1 MPLNKLNLRCSEEP
15 EELKIV
21 AKLDYFINF
30 GLPLFKINHFR
41 MGITNYRFNP
51 DTLSFDKI
59 ERNVRTLIK
68 RMLGYLS
75 TGIVSGIIFFF
86 IFLQFFE
93 TPVTKRLKRE
103 NQQLVSQ
110 FNLMNKDIEKISKA
124 LEDIQMRDD
133 NIYRVIFEAN
143 PIPSAIRMA
152 GFGGANR
159 YTKLESMDNA
169 ELLSSVSRKLDILSK
184 QAYIQ
189 SKSYDEVVKMV
200 MGKEKML
207 ASIPSIQPVSNKNL
221 KMTASGWGMRMHP
234 IYRIPRFHYGMD
246 FTAPIGT
253 QVFATG
259 NGIAKEVGRNA
270 GYGNIVL
277 IDHGYGYETLYGH
290 LSRTNVTVGQ
300 TVKRGDV
307 IGFVG
312 STGASVGPHLHY
324 EVMKNG
330 QKVNPQNY
338 YFQDLNPAE
347 YDKMISISTNMG
359 QSFD

>member
-1 MPLNKLNLRCSEEP
+1 
-15 EELKIV
+15 
-21 AKLDYFINF
+21 
-30 GLPLFKINHFR
+30 
-41 MGITNYRFNP
+41 MGINYRFNP
-51 DTLSFDKI
+51 DTLSFDRI

-68 RMLGYLS
+68 KVLGYLS

-93 TPVTKRLKRE
+93 TPVTKKLKRE
-103 NQQLVSQ
+103 NEQLLSQ
-110 FNLMNKDIEKISKA
+110 YNLMNKDIEKISKA

-143 PIPSAIRMA
+143 PIPSSVRMA

-159 YTKLESMDNA
+159 YTKLESMDNS
-169 ELLSSVSRKLDILSK
+169 ELIISVAKRLDILSK
-184 QAYIQ
+184 QVYVQ
-189 SKSYDEVVKMV
+189 SKSYDDVVRMAL
-200 MGKEKML
+200 GKEKML
-207 ASIPSIQPVSNKNL
+207 ASIPSIMPVSNRNL
-221 KMTASGWGMRMHP
+221 KRTASGWGMRMHP

-246 FTAPIGT
+246 FTAPTGT
-253 QVFATG
+253 DIFATG
-259 NGIAKEVGRNA
+259 NGIVKEVGRNA

-277 IDHGYGYETLYGH
+277 IDHGYGYETMYGH
-290 LSRTNVTVGQ
+290 MSRTNVKVGQ
-300 TVKRGDV
+300 SVHRGDV

-312 STGASVGPHLHY
+312 SSGASTAPHLHY

-338 YFQDLNPAE
+338 YFQDLNPLE
-347 YDKMISISTNMG
+347 YEKMITISSNTG

>member
-1 MPLNKLNLRCSEEP
+1 
-15 EELKIV
+15 
-21 AKLDYFINF
+21 
-30 GLPLFKINHFR
+30 

-68 RMLGYLS
+68 RILGYLS

-103 NQQLVSQ
+103 NQQLLSQ
-110 FNLMNKDIEKISKA
+110 YNLMNKDIEKISRA
-124 LEDIQMRDD
+124 MEDIQMRDD

-143 PIPSAIRMA
+143 PIPSSVRMA

-159 YTKLESMDNA
+159 YTKLESMDNS
-169 ELLSSVSRKLDILSK
+169 ELIISVTKKLDILSK
-184 QAYIQ
+184 QVYVQ
-189 SKSYDEVVKMV
+189 SKSYDEVVRMAL
-200 MGKEKML
+200 GKEKML
-207 ASIPSIQPVSNKNL
+207 ASIPAIMPVSNKDL
-221 KMTASGWGMRMHP
+221 KRTASGWGMRMHP

-246 FTAPIGT
+246 FTAPTGT
-253 QVFATG
+253 DVFSTG
-259 NGIAKEVGRNA
+259 DGIVKEVGRNS
-270 GYGNIVL
+270 GYGNTVL

-290 LSRTNVTVGQ
+290 LLRSNVQVGQ
-300 TVKRGDV
+300 QIKRGDV
-307 IGFVG
+307 IGFIG
-312 STGASVGPHLHY
+312 STGASTAPHLHY

-347 YDKMISISTNMG
+347 YEKMISISTNMG

>member
-1 MPLNKLNLRCSEEP
+1 
-15 EELKIV
+15 
-21 AKLDYFINF
+21 
-30 GLPLFKINHFR
+30 
-41 MGITNYRFNP
+41 MGMTNYRFNP

-59 ERNVRTLIK
+59 ERSVRSLIK
-68 RMLGYLS
+68 KILGYLS

-103 NQQLVSQ
+103 NQQLLSQ

-124 LEDIQMRDD
+124 MEDIQMRDD

-143 PIPSAIRMA
+143 PIPSSVRMA

-159 YTKLESMDNA
+159 YTTLESMDNA
-169 ELLSSVSRKLDILSK
+169 ELIVSVAKKLDILSK
-184 QAYIQ
+184 QVYVQ
-189 SKSYDEVVKMV
+189 SKSYDDVVRMAL
-200 MGKEKML
+200 GKEKML
-207 ASIPSIQPVSNKNL
+207 ASIPSIMPVSNKDL
-221 KMTASGWGMRMHP
+221 KRTASGWGMRMHP

-246 FTAPIGT
+246 FTAPTGT
-253 QVFATG
+253 DVFSTG
-259 NGIAKEVGRNA
+259 NGIVKEVGRNS
-270 GYGNIVL
+270 GYGNTVV

-290 LSRTNVTVGQ
+290 LSRTKVTVGQ
-300 TVKRGDV
+300 SINRGDV
-307 IGFVG
+307 IGLIG
-312 STGASVGPHLHY
+312 SSGASTAPHLHY

-347 YDKMISISTNMG
+347 YEKMISISTNMG

>member
-1 MPLNKLNLRCSEEP
+1 M
-15 EELKIV
+15 
-21 AKLDYFINF
+21 D
-30 GLPLFKINHFR
+30 
-41 MGITNYRFNP
+41 ITNYRFNP

-59 ERNVRTLIK
+59 ERNVRSLLK
-68 RMLGYLS
+68 KVLGYLS

-86 IFLQFFE
+86 VFLQFFE

-103 NQQLVSQ
+103 NLQLLSQ
-110 FNLMNKDIEKISKA
+110 YNLMNKDIEKISKA

-143 PIPSAIRMA
+143 PIPSTVRMA

-159 YTKLESMDNA
+159 YTKLESMDNS
-169 ELLSSVSRKLDILSK
+169 ELIVSVAKKLDVLSK
-184 QAYIQ
+184 QVYVQ
-189 SKSYDEVVKMV
+189 SKSYDDVVRMAL
-200 MGKEKML
+200 GKEKML
-207 ASIPSIQPVSNKNL
+207 ASIPAIMPVSNKDL
-221 KMTASGWGMRMHP
+221 KRTASGWGMRMHP

-246 FTAPIGT
+246 FTAPTGT
-253 QVFATG
+253 DVVATG
-259 NGIAKEVGRNA
+259 NGIVKEVGRDG

-290 LSRTNVTVGQ
+290 LLKSNVKVGQ
-300 TVKRGDV
+300 QINRGDV
-307 IGFVG
+307 IGFIG
-312 STGASVGPHLHY
+312 SSGASVGPHLHY

-347 YDKMISISTNMG
+347 YEKMISISTNMG

>member
-1 MPLNKLNLRCSEEP
+1 
-15 EELKIV
+15 
-21 AKLDYFINF
+21 
-30 GLPLFKINHFR
+30 
-41 MGITNYRFNP
+41 MGMTNYRFNP

-59 ERNVRTLIK
+59 ERSVRSLIK
-68 RMLGYLS
+68 KILGYLS

-93 TPVTKRLKRE
+93 TPVTKKLKRE
-103 NQQLVSQ
+103 NQQLLSQ

-124 LEDIQMRDD
+124 MEDIQMRDD

-143 PIPSAIRMA
+143 PIPSSIRMA

-159 YTKLESMDNA
+159 YTALESMDNA
-169 ELLSSVSRKLDILSK
+169 ELIVSVAKKLDILSK
-184 QAYIQ
+184 QVYVQ
-189 SKSYDEVVKMV
+189 SKSYDDVVRMAL
-200 MGKEKML
+200 GKEKML
-207 ASIPSIQPVSNKNL
+207 ASIPSIMPVSNRDL
-221 KMTASGWGMRMHP
+221 KRTASGWGMRMHP

-246 FTAPIGT
+246 FTAPTGT
-253 QVFATG
+253 DVFSTG
-259 NGIAKEVGRNA
+259 NGIVKEVGRNS
-270 GYGNIVL
+270 GYGNTVV

-290 LSRTNVTVGQ
+290 LSRTKVIIGQ
-300 TVKRGDV
+300 SVNRGDV
-307 IGFVG
+307 IGLIG
-312 STGASVGPHLHY
+312 STGASTAPHLHY

-347 YDKMISISTNMG
+347 YEKMISISTNMG

>member
-1 MPLNKLNLRCSEEP
+1 
-15 EELKIV
+15 
-21 AKLDYFINF
+21 
-30 GLPLFKINHFR
+30 

-68 RMLGYLS
+68 RILGYLS
-75 TGIVSGIIFFF
+75 TGIGSGIIFFF

-110 FNLMNKDIEKISKA
+110 FTLMNKDIEKISKA

-159 YTKLESMDNA
+159 YTKLESMDNS
-169 ELLSSVSRKLDILSK
+169 ELIISVAKKLDILSK
-184 QAYIQ
+184 QVYVQ
-189 SKSYDEVVKMV
+189 SKSYDEVIKMAL
-200 MGKEKML
+200 GKEKML
-207 ASIPSIQPVSNKNL
+207 ASIPSIMPVSNKDL
-221 KMTASGWGMRMHP
+221 KRTASGWGMRMHP

-246 FTAPIGT
+246 FTAPVGT
-253 QVFATG
+253 EIFSTG
-259 NGIAKEVGRNA
+259 NGIVKEVGRNS
-270 GYGNIVL
+270 GYGNTVV

-290 LSRTNVTVGQ
+290 LLRAKVQVGQ
-300 TVKRGDV
+300 QIKRGDV
-307 IGFVG
+307 IGLIG
-312 STGASVGPHLHY
+312 SSGASTAPHLHY

-338 YFQDLNPAE
+338 YFMDLNPAE
-347 YDKMISISTNMG
+347 YEKMIAISTNMG

>member
-1 MPLNKLNLRCSEEP
+1 MG
-15 EELKIV
+15 KI
-21 AKLDYFINF
+21 
-30 GLPLFKINHFR
+30 
-41 MGITNYRFNP
+41 NYRFNP

-59 ERNVRTLIK
+59 ERNVRSMVKKI
-68 RMLGYLS
+68 LGYLS

-103 NQQLVSQ
+103 NQQLLSQ
-110 FNLMNKDIEKISKA
+110 YNLMNKDIEKISAA

-143 PIPSAIRMA
+143 PIPSSIRMA

-159 YTKLESMDNA
+159 YTKLESMDNS
-169 ELLSSVSRKLDILSK
+169 ELIVSVTKKLDILSK
-184 QAYIQ
+184 QVYVQ
-189 SKSYDEVVKMV
+189 SKSYDEVIKMAL
-200 MGKEKML
+200 GKEKML
-207 ASIPSIQPVSNKNL
+207 ASIPSIMPVSNKDL
-221 KMTASGWGMRMHP
+221 KRTASGWGMRMHP

-246 FTAPIGT
+246 FTAPNGT
-253 QVFATG
+253 DVFATG
-259 NGIAKEVGRNA
+259 NGIVKEVGRDG
-270 GYGNIVL
+270 GYGNIVV

-290 LSRTNVTVGQ
+290 LLRSKVKVGQ
-300 TVKRGDV
+300 QIKRGDV
-307 IGFVG
+307 IGDIG
-312 STGASVGPHLHY
+312 SSGASTAPHLHY

-338 YFQDLNPAE
+338 YFQDLNPLE
-347 YDKMISISTNMG
+347 YEKMISISTNMG

>member
-1 MPLNKLNLRCSEEP
+1 
-15 EELKIV
+15 
-21 AKLDYFINF
+21 
-30 GLPLFKINHFR
+30 

-68 RMLGYLS
+68 RVLGYLS

-103 NQQLVSQ
+103 NEQLVSQ
-110 FNLMNKDIEKISKA
+110 YNLMNKDIEKITLA
-124 LEDIQMRDD
+124 MEDIQMRDD

-143 PIPSAIRMA
+143 PIPSSIRMA

-159 YTKLESMDNA
+159 YTKLESMDNS
-169 ELLSSVSRKLDILSK
+169 ELIISVTKKLDVLSK
-184 QAYIQ
+184 QVYIQ
-189 SKSYDEVVKMV
+189 SKSYDEVIKMA

-207 ASIPSIQPVSNKNL
+207 ASIPAIQPVANKDL
-221 KMTASGWGMRMHP
+221 KRTASGWGMRMHP

-246 FTAPIGT
+246 FTAPSGT
-253 QVFATG
+253 DVFATG
-259 NGIAKEVGRNA
+259 NGIVKDLGRDG

-277 IDHGYGYETLYGH
+277 IDHGYGYESLYGH
-290 LSRTNVTVGQ
+290 LVRTNVKIGQ
-300 TVKRGDV
+300 MIKRGDV

-324 EVMKNG
+324 EVTKNG

-338 YFQDLNPAE
+338 FFIDLNPAE
-347 YDKMISISTNMG
+347 YEKMIAISANMG

>member
-1 MPLNKLNLRCSEEP
+1 
-15 EELKIV
+15 
-21 AKLDYFINF
+21 
-30 GLPLFKINHFR
+30 

-68 RMLGYLS
+68 RILGYLS

-86 IFLQFFE
+86 IFLQFFDP
-93 TPVTKRLKRE
+93 PVTKRLKRE
-103 NQQLVSQ
+103 NQQLLSQ
-110 FNLMNKDIEKISKA
+110 YNLMNKDIEKISKA

-143 PIPSAIRMA
+143 PIPSTVRMA

-159 YTKLESMDNA
+159 YTRLESMDN
-169 ELLSSVSRKLDILSK
+169 SSLIVNVAKKLDILSK
-184 QAYIQ
+184 QVYVQA
-189 SKSYDEVVKMV
+189 KSYDEVVKMAL
-200 MGKEKML
+200 GKEKML
-207 ASIPSIQPVSNKNL
+207 ASIPGIMPVSNKDL
-221 KMTASGWGMRMHP
+221 KRTASGWGMRMHP

-246 FTAPIGT
+246 FTAPTGT
-253 QVFATG
+253 DVFATG
-259 NGIAKEVGRNA
+259 NGIVKEVGRES
-270 GYGNIVL
+270 GYGNTVV
-277 IDHGYGYETLYGH
+277 IDHGYGYETMYGH
-290 LSRTNVTVGQ
+290 LLKANVKEGQ
-300 TVKRGDV
+300 VINRGDV

-312 STGASVGPHLHY
+312 SSGASTSPHLHY

-347 YDKMISISTNMG
+347 YEKMISISTNMG

>member
-1 MPLNKLNLRCSEEP
+1 
-15 EELKIV
+15 
-21 AKLDYFINF
+21 
-30 GLPLFKINHFR
+30 

-59 ERNVRTLIK
+59 ERNVRSLIK
-68 RMLGYLS
+68 KTLGYLS

-93 TPVTKRLKRE
+93 TPVTKRLKQE
-103 NQQLVSQ
+103 KQQLLSQ
-110 FNLMNKDIEKISKA
+110 VNLMNRDIEKITKA
-124 LEDIQMRDD
+124 MEDIQMRDD

-143 PIPSAIRMA
+143 PIPSSVRMA

-159 YTKLESMDNA
+159 YSKLESMDNSD
-169 ELLSSVSRKLDILSK
+169 LLIAVSKKLDILSK
-184 QAYIQ
+184 QVYVQ

-200 MGKEKML
+200 LGKEKML

-246 FTAPIGT
+246 FTAPTGT
-253 QVFATG
+253 VVFATG
-259 NGIAKEVGRNA
+259 NGIAKEVGREG
-270 GYGNIVL
+270 GYGNTIL
-277 IDHGYGYETLYGH
+277 IDHGYGYESLYGH
-290 LSRTNVTVGQ
+290 LSRTNVKVGQ
-300 TVKRGDV
+300 TIKRGDI
-307 IGFVG
+307 IGYVG

-330 QKVNPQNY
+330 QKVNPPNY
-338 YFQDLNPAE
+338 YFMDLNPAE
-347 YDKMISISTNMG
+347 YEKMISISSNMG

>member
-1 MPLNKLNLRCSEEP
+1 
-15 EELKIV
+15 
-21 AKLDYFINF
+21 
-30 GLPLFKINHFR
+30 

-68 RMLGYLS
+68 RVLGYLS

-103 NQQLVSQ
+103 NQQLLSQ

-143 PIPSAIRMA
+143 PIPSTVRMA

-159 YTKLESMDNA
+159 YTKLESMDNS
-169 ELLSSVSRKLDILSK
+169 ELITSVATRLDVLSK
-184 QAYIQ
+184 QVYIQ

-246 FTAPIGT
+246 FTAPTGT
-253 QVFATG
+253 EVFATG
-259 NGIAKEVGRNA
+259 NGIVKEVGRNA
-270 GYGNIVL
+270 GYGNIIL

-290 LSRTNVTVGQ
+290 LSRTNVKVGQ
-300 TVKRGDV
+300 TVNRGDV

-312 STGASVGPHLHY
+312 SSGASVGPHLHY

-347 YDKMISISTNMG
+347 YEKMISISTNMG

>member
-1 MPLNKLNLRCSEEP
+1 
-15 EELKIV
+15 
-21 AKLDYFINF
+21 
-30 GLPLFKINHFR
+30 
-41 MGITNYRFNP
+41 MGINYRFNP

-68 RMLGYLS
+68 KALGYLS

-103 NQQLVSQ
+103 NEQLLSQ
-110 FNLMNKDIEKISKA
+110 YNLMNKDIEKITAA

-143 PIPSAIRMA
+143 PIPSTVRMA

-159 YTKLESMDNA
+159 YTKLESMDNS
-169 ELLSSVSRKLDILSK
+169 ELIISVAKKLDVLSK
-184 QAYIQ
+184 QVYVQ
-189 SKSYDEVVKMV
+189 SKSYDEVIKMAL
-200 MGKEKML
+200 GKEKML
-207 ASIPSIQPVSNKNL
+207 ASIPSIMPVSNRDL
-221 KMTASGWGMRMHP
+221 KRTASGWGMRMHP

-246 FTAPIGT
+246 FTAPVGT
-253 QVFATG
+253 DIFVTG
-259 NGIAKEVGRNA
+259 NGIVKEVGRNA
-270 GYGNIVL
+270 GYGNTIIV
-277 IDHGYGYETLYGH
+277 DHGYGYETLYGH
-290 LSRTNVTVGQ
+290 LSRINVKVGQ
-300 TVKRGDV
+300 TVNRGDV

-312 STGASVGPHLHY
+312 SSGASTAPHLHY

-338 YFQDLNPAE
+338 YFQDLNPLE
-347 YDKMISISTNMG
+347 YEKMISISSNTG